1 MLAILVHGKQ
11 SAHVG
16 ITFGCIPIDS
26 KVVDGP
32 GRGGTCQIVARL
44 GILFGGAGIAER

>member
-32 GRGGTCQIVARL
+32 GRGAFGITCSISMS
-44 GILFGGAGIAER
+44 